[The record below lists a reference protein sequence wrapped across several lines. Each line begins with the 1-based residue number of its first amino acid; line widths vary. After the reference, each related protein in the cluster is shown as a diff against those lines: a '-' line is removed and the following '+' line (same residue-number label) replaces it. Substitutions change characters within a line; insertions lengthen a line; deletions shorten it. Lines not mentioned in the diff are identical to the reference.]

1 MLRRILILTMLF
13 AVVTACSKS
22 DTDKSGHSYALLQK
36 DVPGVYENE
45 NSLFIYDND
54 LYQYAYNT
62 SRHSFRIQ
70 NTSQSRYMA
79 CMLET
84 APVVDRYV
92 KVTVETQ
99 GISSIPSQELQG
111 PVCPPDTKLFIAVP
125 LLGNRILSA
134 ISATLGVFIN
144 SFISFFLCNRRSQ
157 IFFLFPNFI
166 AILLFPSLFLSSF
179 KFRSSKPF
187 FCPIFDTEIF
197 FFCFILPCSIFI

>member
-1 MLRRILILTMLF
+1 MLF

-22 DTDKSGHSYALLQK
+22 DTGKSGHSYALLQK

-92 KVTVETQ
+92 KV
-99 GISSIPSQELQG
+99 PAA
-111 PVCPPDTKLFIAVP
+111 IAAGTFP
-125 LLGNRILSA
+125 LHCQIFPHNRPAHATPKIAQSA
-134 ISATLGVFIN
+134 GYN
-144 SFISFFLCNRRSQ
+144 SFPTFICTGPRS
-157 IFFLFPNFI
+157 P
-166 AILLFPSLFLSSF
+166 LS
-179 KFRSSKPF
+179 RSGSSAEGQRITQVLRAAG
-187 FCPIFDTEIF
+187 FCAA
-197 FFCFILPCSIFI
+197 S

>member
-22 DTDKSGHSYALLQK
+22 DTGKSGHSYALLQK
-36 DVPGVYENE
+36 DVPGLPQDEGGEQADADAGSVIDGRSDGE
-45 NSLFIYDND
+45 
-54 LYQYAYNT
+54 A

-99 GISSIPSQELQG
+99 GISSIPSQELQALVLKISQG
-111 PVCPPDTKLFIAVP
+111 KVWLWDETKNTGLIIR
-125 LLGNRILSA
+125 L
-134 ISATLGVFIN
+134 
-144 SFISFFLCNRRSQ
+144 
-157 IFFLFPNFI
+157 
-166 AILLFPSLFLSSF
+166 
-179 KFRSSKPF
+179 
-187 FCPIFDTEIF
+187 E
-197 FFCFILPCSIFI
+197 

>member
-1 MLRRILILTMLF
+1 M
-13 AVVTACSKS
+13 
-22 DTDKSGHSYALLQK
+22 
-36 DVPGVYENE
+36 VPGVYENE

-99 GISSIPSQELQG
+99 GISSIPSQELQALVLKISQG
-111 PVCPPDTKLFIAVP
+111 KVWLWDETKNTGLIIR
-125 LLGNRILSA
+125 L
-134 ISATLGVFIN
+134 
-144 SFISFFLCNRRSQ
+144 
-157 IFFLFPNFI
+157 
-166 AILLFPSLFLSSF
+166 
-179 KFRSSKPF
+179 
-187 FCPIFDTEIF
+187 E
-197 FFCFILPCSIFI
+197 

>member
-22 DTDKSGHSYALLQK
+22 DTGKSGHSYALLQK

-54 LYQYAYNT
+54 L
-62 SRHSFRIQ
+62 FRIQ

-99 GISSIPSQELQG
+99 GISSIPSQELQALVLKISQG
-111 PVCPPDTKLFIAVP
+111 KVWLWDETKNTGLIIR
-125 LLGNRILSA
+125 L
-134 ISATLGVFIN
+134 
-144 SFISFFLCNRRSQ
+144 
-157 IFFLFPNFI
+157 
-166 AILLFPSLFLSSF
+166 
-179 KFRSSKPF
+179 
-187 FCPIFDTEIF
+187 E
-197 FFCFILPCSIFI
+197 

>member
-54 LYQYAYNT
+54 LYQYASNT

-99 GISSIPSQELQG
+99 GISSIPSQELQALVLKISQG
-111 PVCPPDTKLFIAVP
+111 KVWLWDETKNTGLIIR
-125 LLGNRILSA
+125 L
-134 ISATLGVFIN
+134 
-144 SFISFFLCNRRSQ
+144 
-157 IFFLFPNFI
+157 
-166 AILLFPSLFLSSF
+166 
-179 KFRSSKPF
+179 
-187 FCPIFDTEIF
+187 E
-197 FFCFILPCSIFI
+197 

>member
-22 DTDKSGHSYALLQK
+22 DTGKSGHSYALLQK
-36 DVPGVYENE
+36 DVPGVYE
-45 NSLFIYDND
+45 IYDND

-99 GISSIPSQELQG
+99 GISSIPSQELQALVLKISQG
-111 PVCPPDTKLFIAVP
+111 KVWLWDETKNTGLIIR
-125 LLGNRILSA
+125 L
-134 ISATLGVFIN
+134 
-144 SFISFFLCNRRSQ
+144 
-157 IFFLFPNFI
+157 
-166 AILLFPSLFLSSF
+166 
-179 KFRSSKPF
+179 
-187 FCPIFDTEIF
+187 E
-197 FFCFILPCSIFI
+197 